1 MSITGI
7 DRVTFGVED
16 VAACR
21 GFFLDFGL
29 KLVAET
35 PAALDFE
42 TLNGCEVRIRHKDD
56 PALPPAIEPG
66 STAREVIWSA
76 ESAADMEALRASMKN
91 APGFREADGALFC
104 VDPNGLT
111 VGVRVT
117 RKRKVDVT
125 GAPANTWD
133 TAARVDQ
140 ASPTY
145 ERAEPIEVGH
155 VVFFTDKLAEVT
167 KFYEDIGF
175 CMSDRY
181 PGRGHFLRTS
191 ERGGHHDMFLLQTPD
206 SKPGLN
212 HVAFAVRDI
221 HEVFGGGMHMSRC
234 GHETQLGP
242 GKHPISSAF
251 FWYFKSPA
259 GALVEYYADEDVL
272 TENWKPRDFTP
283 GPDVFAEWAIAG
295 GIDGVT
301 RRQKQ
306 PGAAAARDGKF
317 ITEKRS

>member
-1 MSITGI
+1 VSITGI

-16 VAACR
+16 LAACR
-21 GFFLDFGL
+21 RFYLDWGL
-29 KLVAET
+29 TLVGERED
-35 PAALDFE
+35 ALDFE
-42 TLNGCEVRIRHKDD
+42 TLNGCEVRFRRADD
-56 PALPPAIEPG
+56 PALPRAIEAG
-66 STAREVIWSA
+66 STVREVVWSA
-76 ESAADMEALRASMKN
+76 AAADDLAACRAAMQA
-91 APGFREADGALFC
+91 APNFSESDDTLFC
-104 VDPNGLT
+104 DDPNGLR
-111 VGVRVT
+111 VGVRVS
-117 RKRKVDVT
+117 RKRAVDVK

-133 TAARVDQ
+133 RAARVDQ

-155 VVFFTDKLAEVT
+155 VVFFTDRLAEAT
-167 KFYEDIGF
+167 AFYEKIGF
-175 CMSDRY
+175 RMSDRY

-242 GKHPISSAF
+242 GKHPVSSAF
-251 FWYFKSPA
+251 FWYFKNPA

-272 TENWKPRDFTP
+272 TEAWTPRDFEP
-283 GPDVFAEWAIAG
+283 GPNVFAEWAIAG

-306 PGAAAARDGKF
+306 AGAAQDGKF

>member
-56 PALPPAIEPG
+56 PSLPPAIEPG
-66 STAREVIWSA
+66 ATAREVIWSA
-76 ESAADMEALRASMKN
+76 QGAADMEALRSSMQK
-91 APGFREADGALFC
+91 APGFREADGALLC

-133 TAARVDQ
+133 KAARVDQ

-145 ERAEPIEVGH
+145 DRAEPIEVGH

-167 KFYEDIGF
+167 RFYEDIGF

-191 ERGGHHDMFLLQTPD
+191 ERGGHHDMLLLQTPD

-306 PGAAAARDGKF
+306 PGAGAARDGKF

>member
-7 DRVTFGVED
+7 DRVTFGAED
-16 VAACR
+16 LGACR
-21 GFFLDFGL
+21 AFFLDFGL
-29 KLVAET
+29 KLVRET
-35 PAALDFE
+35 PDALDFE
-42 TLNGCEVRIRHKDD
+42 TLNGCEVRVRRSDD
-56 PALPPAIEPG
+56 PSLPPPIEAGP
-66 STAREVIWSA
+66 TAREVVWSA
-76 ESAADMEALRASMKN
+76 QSQQDMDALRARMQG
-91 APGFREADGALFC
+91 APGFREEDGTLFC
-104 VDPNGLT
+104 TDPNGLA
-111 VGVRVT
+111 VGVRIT
-117 RKRKVDVT
+117 RKREIAIT

-133 TAARVDQ
+133 KAARVDQ
-140 ASPTY
+140 ASPVY
-145 ERAEPIEVGH
+145 DRAEPIEVGH
-155 VVFFTDKLAEVT
+155 VVFFTDKLAQVT
-167 KFYEDIGF
+167 QFYEDIGF

-221 HEVFGGGMHMSRC
+221 HEVFGGGMNMSRC

-283 GPDVFAEWAIAG
+283 GPDVFAEWAITG

-306 PGAAAARDGKF
+306 AEPAARDGRF

>member
-16 VAACR
+16 IAACR
-21 GFFLDFGL
+21 KFFSDWGL
-29 KLVAET
+29 KLVSERED
-35 PAALDFE
+35 ALDFE
-42 TLNGCEVRIRHKDD
+42 TLNGCEVRFRKIDD
-56 PALPPAIEPG
+56 PSLPPAIEAGP
-66 STAREVIWSA
+66 TLREVVWSA
-76 ESAADMEALRASMKN
+76 ESEADIDACREVMRQR
-91 APGFREADGALFC
+91 PGFREDDGTLFC
-104 VDPNGLT
+104 TDPNGLA

-117 RKRKVDVT
+117 RKHAVDVT

-133 TAARVDQ
+133 RAARIDQ

-155 VVFFTDKLAEVT
+155 VVFFTDKLAEAT
-167 KFYEDIGF
+167 RFYEDIGF

-181 PGRGHFLRTS
+181 PGRGHFLRS
-191 ERGGHHDMFLLQTPD
+191 SKRGGHHDMFLLQTPD

-234 GHETQLGP
+234 GHDTQLGP
-242 GKHPISSAF
+242 GKHPVSSAF

-272 TENWKPRDFTP
+272 TENWLPRDFEP
-283 GPDVFAEWAIAG
+283 GPTVFAEWAIAS

-306 PGAAAARDGKF
+306 APPAQDGKF
-317 ITEKRS
+317 ITEKRA

>member
-21 GFFLDFGL
+21 PFFLDFGL
-29 KLVAET
+29 KLLTET
-35 PAALDFE
+35 ANSLDFE

-56 PALPPAIEPG
+56 ASLPPAIEAG

-76 ESAADMEALRASMKN
+76 ESDADLEQLRPLMKS
-91 APGFREADGALFC
+91 APGFREADGILYAT
-104 VDPNGLT
+104 DPNGLT
-111 VGVRVT
+111 IGIRRS
-117 RKRKVDVT
+117 RKRAINIK
-125 GAPANTWD
+125 GAATNTWD
-133 TAARVDQ
+133 KASRIDE
-140 ASPTY
+140 ASPIY
-145 ERAEPIEVGH
+145 EHAEPIEVGH
-155 VVFFTDKLAEVT
+155 VVFFTDRLAEVT
-167 KFYEDIGF
+167 RFYEDIGF

-181 PGRGHFLRTS
+181 PERGHFLRTS
-191 ERGGHHDMFLLQTPD
+191 QRGGHHDMFLLQTPD

-212 HVAFAVRDI
+212 HVAFAVRDL

-242 GKHPISSAF
+242 GKHPVSSAF

-259 GALVEYYADEDVL
+259 GALVEYYSDEDVL

-283 GPDVFAEWAIAG
+283 GPTVFAEWAIAG

-306 PGAAAARDGKF
+306 SGPPPAQDGKF
-317 ITEKRS
+317 ITDKR

>member
-1 MSITGI
+1 MPVSITGI

-21 GFFLDFGL
+21 NFFLDFGL
-29 KLVAET
+29 TLVNEAS
-35 PAALDFE
+35 AGLDFE

-56 PALPPAIEPG
+56 PSLPPAIEEG

-76 ESAADMEALRASMKN
+76 VDDGDMNALRTRMKS
-91 APGFREADGALFC
+91 ALGFREEEGTLFC

-111 VGVRVT
+111 IGVRVS
-117 RKRKVDVT
+117 RKRAVDAR

-133 TAARVDQ
+133 KASRIDQ

-167 KFYEDIGF
+167 RFYEDLGF

-221 HEVFGGGMHMSRC
+221 HEVFGGGMHMSRS

-272 TENWKPRDFTP
+272 TENWQPRDFTP
-283 GPDVFAEWAIAG
+283 GPDMFAEWAIAG
-295 GIDGVT
+295 GLDGVT

-306 PGAAAARDGKF
+306 AAPSARDGKF
-317 ITEKRS
+317 ITEKR

>member
-16 VAACR
+16 IAACR
-21 GFFLDFGL
+21 AFFLDFGL
-29 KLVAET
+29 RLVAGT
-35 PAALDFE
+35 AVSLDFE
-42 TLNGCEVRIRHKDD
+42 TLNGCEVRVRAKDD
-56 PALPPAIEPG
+56 PSLPPAIEPG

-76 ESAADMEALRASMKN
+76 QSEADLAALRERMQG
-91 APGFREADGALFC
+91 APAFREADGTLYC
-104 VDPNGLT
+104 RDPNGLA
-111 VGVRVT
+111 VGVRVS
-117 RKRKVDVT
+117 RKRPVNVT

-133 TAARVDQ
+133 KAARVDQ

-155 VVFFTDKLAEVT
+155 VVFFTDKLEQVT
-167 KFYEDIGF
+167 QFYEDIGF

-181 PGRGHFLRTS
+181 PGRGHFLRAS

-272 TENWKPRDFTP
+272 TENWRPRDFTP
-283 GPDVFAEWAIAG
+283 GPNVFAEWAIAG

-301 RRQKQ
+301 RRQKSAQ
-306 PGAAAARDGKF
+306 PAAQDGKF
-317 ITEKRS
+317 ITEKRT

>member
-7 DRVTFGVED
+7 DRVAFGVED
-16 VAACR
+16 IDACR
-21 GFFLDFGL
+21 AFFLDFGL
-29 KLVAET
+29 TLVSQT
-35 PAALDFE
+35 PRALEFE
-42 TLNGCEVRIRHKDD
+42 TMNGCQVGVRAKDD
-56 PALPPAIEPG
+56 PDLPPPIEAGP
-66 STAREVIWSA
+66 TVREVIWSA
-76 ESAADMEALRASMKN
+76 ESEADLVVLRERMRE
-91 APGFREADGALFC
+91 APGFREADGVLYC
-104 VDPNGLT
+104 RDPNGLT
-111 VGVRVT
+111 IGVRVS
-117 RKRKVDVT
+117 RKRAVAVT

-133 TAARVDQ
+133 TSARVDQ
-140 ASPTY
+140 PSPVY
-145 ERAEPIEVGH
+145 ARAEPIEVGH
-155 VVFFTDKLAEVT
+155 VVFFTDKLSEAT
-167 KFYEDIGF
+167 RFYEDIGF

-191 ERGGHHDMFLLQTPD
+191 ARGGHHDMFLLQTPD

-212 HVAFAVRDI
+212 HVAFPVRDI

-272 TENWKPRDFTP
+272 TERWTPRDVTP
-283 GPDVFAEWAIAG
+283 GPEMFAEWAIAG

-301 RRQKQ
+301 RRQKSASPPAQ
-306 PGAAAARDGKF
+306 DARF
-317 ITEKRS
+317 ITDKRT

>member
-1 MSITGI
+1 MSISGI

-16 VAACR
+16 VAACK
-21 GFFLDFGL
+21 GFFIDFGL
-29 KLVAET
+29 TLLNDT
-35 PAALDFE
+35 PNALDFE

-56 PALPPAIEPG
+56 ASLPPAIEEG
-66 STAREVIWSA
+66 STAREIIWSA
-76 ESAADMEALRASMKN
+76 ETAADIDALRKTMMS
-91 APGFREADGALFC
+91 APGFREDGATLYC

-111 VGVRVT
+111 IGVRVS
-117 RKRKVDVT
+117 RKRPVQISGT
-125 GAPANTWD
+125 PANTWD
-133 TAARVDQ
+133 KAARIDQ

-145 ERAEPIEVGH
+145 ERAHPIEVGH
-155 VVFFTDKLAEVT
+155 VVFFTDRLADVT
-167 KFYEDIGF
+167 RFYEELGF

-234 GHETQLGP
+234 AHETQLGP

-259 GALVEYYADEDVL
+259 GALVECYADEDVL
-272 TENWKPRDFTP
+272 TENWTPRDFTP
-283 GPDVFAEWAIAG
+283 GPDMFAEWAIAG

-306 PGAAAARDGKF
+306 AGAPARDGKF
-317 ITEKRS
+317 ITEKR

>member
-1 MSITGI
+1 VSITGI
-7 DRVTFGVED
+7 GRVTFGVED
-16 VAACR
+16 IAACR
-21 GFFLDFGL
+21 AFFIDFGL
-29 KLVAET
+29 RLLDET
-35 PAALDFE
+35 TSGLDFE
-42 TLNGCEVRIRHKDD
+42 TLNGCEVRVRAKDD
-56 PALPPAIEPG
+56 PSLPPAIEAG

-76 ESAADMEALRASMKN
+76 QSEADLALLRERMRN
-91 APGFREADGALFC
+91 APGFNESDGTLYC
-104 VDPNGLT
+104 RDPNGLAI
-111 VGVRVT
+111 GVRVS
-117 RKRKVDVT
+117 RKRSVDVT
-125 GAPANTWD
+125 GTPANTWD
-133 TAARVDQ
+133 TAARIDQ
-140 ASPTY
+140 ASPSY

-167 KFYEDIGF
+167 QFYETIGF

-221 HEVFGGGMHMSRC
+221 HEVFGGGMHMSRR

-272 TENWKPRDFTP
+272 TENWRPRDFTP

-301 RRQKQ
+301 RRQKLTQ
-306 PGAAAARDGKF
+306 PQTQDGKF
-317 ITEKRS
+317 ITEKRT

>member
-7 DRVTFGVED
+7 DRITFGVED

-21 GFFLDFGL
+21 KFFLDFGL
-29 KLVAET
+29 RLVGET
-35 PAALDFE
+35 PTSLDFE
-42 TLNGCEVRIRHKDD
+42 TMNGCEVRIRHKDD
-56 PALPPAIEPG
+56 PALPPAIEDG
-66 STAREVIWSA
+66 DTVREVIWSA
-76 ESAADMEALRASMKN
+76 PDAGALADLRTRMAA
-91 APGFREADGALFC
+91 APGYRGSEGALFC

-111 VGVRVT
+111 IGVRVSL
-117 RKRKVDVT
+117 KRPVNVT
-125 GAPANTWD
+125 GAPSNTWD
-133 TAARVDQ
+133 KAARVDQ
-140 ASPTY
+140 ASPVY

-191 ERGGHHDMFLLQTPD
+191 RRGGHHDMFLLQTPE

-306 PGAAAARDGKF
+306 GVPAARDGKF
-317 ITEKRS
+317 ITERRS

>member
-16 VAACR
+16 VPACR
-21 GFFLDFGL
+21 GFFLDWGL
-29 KLVAET
+29 TLVSEAEG
-35 PAALDFE
+35 ALDFE
-42 TLNGCEVRIRHKDD
+42 TMNGCEVRIRRMDD
-56 PALPPAIEPG
+56 PALPPAIEAG
-66 STAREVIWSA
+66 STVRQVIWSA
-76 ESAADMEALRASMKN
+76 ETQADLDACMAAMTA
-91 APGFREADGALFC
+91 APDFRQDGDTLFC
-104 VDPNGLT
+104 TDPNGLS
-111 VGVRVT
+111 VGVRT
-117 RKRKVDVT
+117 THKRALDVT
-125 GAPANTWD
+125 GTPANTWD
-133 TAARVDQ
+133 RAARVDQ
-140 ASPTY
+140 ASPIY
-145 ERAEPIEVGH
+145 ERAQPIEVGH
-155 VVFFTDKLAEVT
+155 VVFFTDKLAAVT
-167 KFYEDIGF
+167 QFYQDIGF

-191 ERGGHHDMFLLQTPD
+191 QRGGHHDIFFLQTPD
-206 SKPGLN
+206 SRPGLN

-242 GKHPISSAF
+242 GKHPVSSAF

-259 GALVEYYADEDVL
+259 GALIEYYADEDVL
-272 TENWKPRDFTP
+272 TENWAPRDFEP
-283 GPDVFAEWAIAG
+283 GPTVFAEWAIAG

-306 PGAAAARDGKF
+306 AGPSGPDGKF

>member
-7 DRVTFGVED
+7 DRVTFGVPD
-16 VAACR
+16 LAVCR
-21 GFFLDFGL
+21 TFFLDWGL
-29 KLVAET
+29 KLVGERDG
-35 PAALDFE
+35 ALDFE
-42 TLNGCEVRIRHKDD
+42 TMNGCEVQFRAIDD
-56 PALPPAIEPG
+56 PSLPKAIEAG
-66 STAREVIWSA
+66 ATVREVIWSA
-76 ESAADMEALRASMKN
+76 AAQADVDACRAAMKD
-91 APGFREADGALFC
+91 APNFSERDGTVFC
-104 VDPNGLT
+104 DDPNGLR
-111 VGVRVT
+111 VGVRVS
-117 RKRKVDVT
+117 RKREIDVQ
-125 GAPANTWD
+125 GVRANTWGH
-133 TAARVDQ
+133 AGRIDQ
-140 ASPTY
+140 ASPSY

-155 VVFFTDKLAEVT
+155 VVFFTDKLEAAT
-167 KFYEDIGF
+167 AFYHAIGF

-221 HEVFGGGMHMSRC
+221 HEVFGGGLHMSRC

-242 GKHPISSAF
+242 GKHPVSSAF

-259 GALVEYYADEDVL
+259 GALVEYYTDEDVL
-272 TENWKPRDFTP
+272 TENWSPRDFEP
-283 GPDVFAEWAIAG
+283 GPTVFAEWAIAG

-306 PGAAAARDGKF
+306 APAAAQDSKF
-317 ITEKRS
+317 ITDKRS

>member
-21 GFFLDFGL
+21 AFFIDFGL
-29 KLVAET
+29 RLVAET
-35 PAALDFE
+35 GSGLDFE
-42 TLNGCEVRIRHKDD
+42 TLNGCEVRVRGKDD
-56 PALPPAIEPG
+56 PSLPPAIEAG

-76 ESAADMEALRASMKN
+76 QSEADVAGLRERMRN
-91 APGFREADGALFC
+91 APGFNDLDGTLYC
-104 VDPNGLT
+104 RDPNGLS
-111 VGVRVT
+111 VGVRVS
-117 RKRKVDVT
+117 RKRPIHVT

-133 TAARVDQ
+133 KAARVDR
-140 ASPTY
+140 ASPIY

-167 KFYEDIGF
+167 QFYEAIGF

-272 TENWKPRDFTP
+272 TENWRPRDFTP
-283 GPDVFAEWAIAG
+283 GPNVFAEWAIAG

-301 RRQKQ
+301 RRQKTAPPLAQ
-306 PGAAAARDGKF
+306 DGKF
-317 ITEKRS
+317 ITEKRT